1 MTVFVTIEAVQG
13 LVGGVTVFLTPDSAR
28 QAEERWLEKNGVKDK
43 IDREAKANNGT
54 EFLVM
59 ESELKP

>member
-1 MTVFVTIEAVQG
+1 MTVFVTIEAFQG
-13 LVGGVTVFLTPDSAR
+13 IVGGVTVFLTPESAK
-28 QAEERWLEKNGVKDK
+28 QAEDRWLEKNGVKDK
-43 IDREAKANNGT
+43 ICREAKAKNGT